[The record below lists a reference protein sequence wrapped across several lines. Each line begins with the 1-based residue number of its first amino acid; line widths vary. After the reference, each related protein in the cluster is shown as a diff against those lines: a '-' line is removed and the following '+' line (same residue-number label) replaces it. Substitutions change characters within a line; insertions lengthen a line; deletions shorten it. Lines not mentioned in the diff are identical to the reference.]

1 MGLKSFGKAERLNSK
16 KNIQELFTKGSSFYL
31 HPLKVIVLS
40 NPDQNTPNHQVMI
53 SVSKRNFKRAV
64 DRNTIKRRIRE
75 GYRLQKEQ
83 LENPTRLLI
92 CYLYI
97 AKEIL
102 PSEEIHKGILAS
114 FKKLR
119 NHHIVSESPSPPK
132 GDLG

>member
-1 MGLKSFGKAERLNSK
+1 MTLKSFGKVERLNSK

-31 HPLKVIVLS
+31 YPFKVLVLP
-40 NPDQNTPNHQVMI
+40 NQDQNTPYHQLLI

-83 LENPTRLLI
+83 LKNPSKLLI

-102 PSEEIHKGILAS
+102 SSSEIHKSILAS

-119 NHHIVSESPSPPK
+119 KPILKDYNQSSAK
-132 GDLG
+132 

>member
-1 MGLKSFGKAERLNSK
+1 MGANSFGKAERLNSK
-16 KNIQELFTKGSSFYL
+16 KYIQELFSKGSSFYL
-31 HPLKVIVLS
+31 HPFKVLS
-40 NPDQNTPNHQVMI
+40 LPNPDQNAPNHQILI

-64 DRNTIKRRIRE
+64 DRNAIKRRIRE

-83 LENPTRLLI
+83 LGNPSKLLI

-102 PSEEIHKGILAS
+102 PSSEIHKSIVSS

-119 NHHIVSESPSPPK
+119 NYPVSKSPSPPER
-132 GDLG
+132 DLG